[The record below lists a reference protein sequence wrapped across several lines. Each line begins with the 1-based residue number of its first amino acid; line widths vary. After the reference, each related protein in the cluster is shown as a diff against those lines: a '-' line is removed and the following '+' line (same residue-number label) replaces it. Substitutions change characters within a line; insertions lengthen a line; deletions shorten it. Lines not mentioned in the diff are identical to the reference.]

1 MNQIRI
7 TITDIEE
14 DVAGDPDLLVQI
26 LAIRHLIEE
35 DHPSIRKQKGDTGRI
50 LEAGVG
56 IEIAVKKVTKAP
68 GTVVQKVESATG
80 IVLGHV
86 LLTALKE
93 ELGLLPEKSP
103 AVVRVVHSLT

>member
-1 MNQIRI
+1 MNQIQI

-35 DHPSIRKQKGDTGRI
+35 DHPSIQKQKGDIGHI

-68 GTVVQKVESATG
+68 GTVVQKVESGIG
-80 IVLGHV
+80 IVPGHV

-93 ELGLLPEKSP
+93 ELGLLQEKSL
-103 AVVRVVHSLT
+103 AVVRVVRSLM